1 MSATSVTEI
10 FVRLGA
16 PLVNQR
22 WSWGAIRASDGAVLL
37 RVWQDQTCRV
47 DDARYVL
54 VANHAA
60 FAGDAATAGYQER
73 IRHLEAIRG
82 GAPSFLVMVEVKDP
96 KAEPRTIKSVN
107 DREVFTGGRLLEL
120 DQRTWLELVARKP
133 LSEIA
138 RQGP

>member
-1 MSATSVTEI
+1 MSTTSVTEM

-22 WSWGAIRASDGAVLL
+22 WSWGAIRAADGAVFL
-37 RVWQDQTCRV
+37 RVWQDQTRRIE
-47 DDARYVL
+47 DARYVE

-73 IRHLEAIRG
+73 MRHLEAIRG
-82 GAPSFLVMVEVKDP
+82 GAPVFLVMVEVKDP

-107 DREVFTGGRLLEL
+107 DREVFTGGRLIEL
-120 DQRTWLELVARKP
+120 DERTWLELVSRKP
-133 LSEIA
+133 IAEIT